1 MDDLASQVQMLEQ
14 SKAKLEMS
22 MTALKKE
29 HRRELGMKDD
39 ELEDAR
45 QVWPLD
51 QFLFQFASNIID
63 SPLFEEDIVPFCSF
77 QQLPSLSLELI
88 LDWWL

>member
-51 QFLFQFASNIID
+51 QFLFQFALNIID
-63 SPLFEEDIVPFCSF
+63 SPPLG
-77 QQLPSLSLELI
+77 
-88 LDWWL
+88 

>member
-51 QFLFQFASNIID
+51 HFF
-63 SPLFEEDIVPFCSF
+63 
-77 QQLPSLSLELI
+77 LSLL
-88 LDWWL
+88 

>member
-51 QFLFQFASNIID
+51 QFFSVCFK
-63 SPLFEEDIVPFCSF
+63 
-77 QQLPSLSLELI
+77 
-88 LDWWL
+88 

>member
-1 MDDLASQVQMLEQ
+1 MSILQEDELDDLASQVQMLEQ

-45 QVWPLD
+45 QVWPL
-51 QFLFQFASNIID
+51 
-63 SPLFEEDIVPFCSF
+63 SF
-77 QQLPSLSLELI
+77 FISVCFKYH
-88 LDWWL
+88 